1 MGKHSDK
8 VHTNDIF
15 VVIPGVM
22 GSVLTKKRA
31 DGKKD
36 LPLWSPAFS
45 TIGRALRYRTKNLLA
60 LRLEHEPKS
69 LEDLEGDIVAEAL
82 MPDVHIIPRFWKIDG
97 YGALSQFVKNRFDVT
112 PGETFFEFSYDWRL
126 DNRINAELLRQQAKR
141 WVEARCA
148 AGTDAKLVILA
159 HSVGGLISR
168 YFIEVLGGWKI
179 TRRLFTIGTP
189 HRGSLKALDFIANGY
204 HPVAWGLKLPE
215 LDVLTQLVRS
225 FTSTYQLLPTYPC
238 YQDAAGQLHRATE
251 IADVEGLNPERVAA
265 GIAFHEEIRAAREAN
280 RGVEAYQAQR
290 YDLHAVVGSHQE
302 TAQSMRSA
310 KGRLTVENAL
320 GGEDLKG
327 DGTVPY
333 ASALPFEMED
343 EPDKVKPLY
352 VPEKHSR
359 LQNAKPVHIQ
369 IEGTVTTAGID
380 LAAFKDA
387 ARGLP
392 LALDLPDAFLEGE
405 ELTFRVHCESDWT
418 DLGATLFDAVTGA
431 ELDHLPV
438 PADEGQAWRS
448 VRRAPLPE
456 GTYRLEVSSPKAGEA
471 RPVTDVFS
479 VL

>member
-1 MGKHSDK
+1 MGKHHDK

-15 VVIPGVM
+15 VVIPGIM

-60 LRLEHEPKS
+60 LRLEHEPRS
-69 LEDLEGDIVAEAL
+69 FEDLDGDIVAEAL

-97 YGALSQFVKNRFDVT
+97 YGGLSQFVRNRFDVI
-112 PGETFFEFSYDWRL
+112 PGETFFEFPYDWRL
-126 DNRINAELLRQQAKR
+126 DNRINAELLRQQAER
-141 WVEARCA
+141 WVEARRA
-148 AGTDAKLVILA
+148 ADDDAKLVIIA
-159 HSVGGLISR
+159 HSMGGLISR

-179 TRRLFTIGTP
+179 TRCLFTIGTP
-189 HRGSLKALDFIANGY
+189 HRGSLKALDFAANGY
-204 HPVAWGLKLPE
+204 RPVAWGRKLPE
-215 LDVLTQLVRS
+215 LEVFTELVRS

-238 YQDAAGQLHRATE
+238 YQDAAGRLHRATE
-251 IADVEGLNPERVAA
+251 ITDVEGLNPERVAA
-265 GIAFHEEIRAAREAN
+265 GLAFHEEIRAAREAN
-280 RGVEAYQAQR
+280 RGVEAYQAER

-302 TAQSMRSA
+302 TAQSVRSA
-310 KGRLTVENAL
+310 QGGLAVENAL
-320 GGEDLKG
+320 GGQDLKG

-333 ASALPFEMED
+333 ASALPFETED
-343 EPDKVKPLY
+343 EPGKVKLLY

-359 LQNAKPVHIQ
+359 LQNAEPVHIQ
-369 IEGTVTTAGID
+369 IEGTITTAGID
-380 LAAFKDA
+380 LAAFRDA

-392 LALDLPDAFLEGE
+392 LALDLPDAFLDGE

-418 DLGATLFDAVTGA
+418 DLEATLFDAVTGA
-431 ELDHLPV
+431 HLDHLPV
-438 PADEGQAWRS
+438 LAGEGQGWRS

-456 GTYRLEVSSPKAGEA
+456 GTYRLEVSSPEAGQA

>member
-1 MGKHSDK
+1 MHHDK

-15 VVIPGVM
+15 VVIPGIM

-45 TIGRALRYRTKNLLA
+45 AVGRAVRYRTRNLLA
-60 LRLEHEPKS
+60 LRLEHEPRS

-97 YGALSQFVKNRFDVT
+97 YGALSRFVKDRLDVT
-112 PGETFFEFSYDWRL
+112 PGETFFEFPYDWRL
-126 DNRINAELLRQQAKR
+126 DNRINAELLRQQAER
-141 WVEARCA
+141 WIGACRA
-148 AGTDAKLVILA
+148 AGGDAKLVILA
-159 HSVGGLISR
+159 HSMGGLISR

-189 HRGSLKALDFIANGY
+189 HRGSLNALDFVANGY

-215 LDVLTQLVRS
+215 LDVFAQLVRS

-238 YQDAAGQLHRATE
+238 YQDAAGQLRRASE

-265 GIAFHEEIRAAREAN
+265 GIAFHEEIRAARDAN
-280 RGVEAYQAQR
+280 RGIGAYQEER

-302 TAQSMRSA
+302 TVQSVRSVPGGLA
-310 KGRLTVENAL
+310 VENAL

-343 EPDKVKPLY
+343 EPGKVKPLY

-359 LQNAKPVHIQ
+359 LQNAKQVHIQ
-369 IEGTVTTAGID
+369 IEGTITTAGID
-380 LAAFKDA
+380 LAAFRDA
-387 ARGLP
+387 AQGLP
-392 LALDLPDAFLEGE
+392 LALDLPDAFVWDE

-418 DLGATLFDAVTGA
+418 DLEAILSDAVTGA
-431 ELDHLPV
+431 RLDHLPV
-438 PADEGQAWRS
+438 LAEEGQAWRS

-471 RPVTDVFS
+471 CPVSDVFT